1 LFKITNTIDNNKL
14 YDIWEII
21 KTTHLKEEQVENA
34 FKMKFI
40 DSKKLKVLAKPFGVS
55 SYGKYLKSIV
65 NEN

>member
-1 LFKITNTIDNNKL
+1 MI
-14 YDIWEII
+14 YGRCI
-21 KTTHLKEEQVENA
+21 KTTYLKEEQAEIA

-40 DSKKLKVLAKPFGVS
+40 DSKKLKALAKPFDVS